1 MTKTKDEISAWL
13 VQYLAR
19 ILETDAILIDATVP
33 LGEYGMDS
41 AGAAGLSADLAEW
54 LGVPLK
60 ESIAFDYPTVAALS
74 EHVSALGDEQAC
86 HG

>member
-1 MTKTKDEISAWL
+1 MKTKEAISAWL
-13 VQYLAR
+13 VEYLAR
-19 ILETDAILIDATVP
+19 ILDVQPDLINPTVP

-41 AGAAGLSADLAEW
+41 AGAAGLSADLADW

-60 ESIAFDYPTVAALS
+60 ESIAFDFPTIAELS
-74 EHVSALGDEQAC
+74 EHIASSQGGGSN